1 MFLHIPGTLDGLLQF
16 QPIARVLSPP
26 QHLHTLKVP
35 GKQLSTVA
43 WEGSGLRIALGIGSF
58 IYFANIRHDY
68 QVGFTHRICQLLGSN
83 SFRCLYVSTYILHLH
98 NATVSVLVTVMYTT

>member
-1 MFLHIPGTLDGLLQF
+1 MYMRTFSVSCFRTLSVCLKKAQF
-16 QPIARVLSPP
+16 TVCIEVLSSLLIP

-43 WEGSGLRIALGIGSF
+43 WEGSGLKIALGVGSY

-68 QVGFTHRICQLLGSN
+68 QVGACH
-83 SFRCLYVSTYILHLH
+83 Y
-98 NATVSVLVTVMYTT
+98 